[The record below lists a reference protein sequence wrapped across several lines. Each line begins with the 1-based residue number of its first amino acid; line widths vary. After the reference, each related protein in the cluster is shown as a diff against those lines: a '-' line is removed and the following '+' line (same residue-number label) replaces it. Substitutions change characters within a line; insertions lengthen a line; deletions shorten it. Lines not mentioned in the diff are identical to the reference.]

1 MNAKLFTAD
10 RIGGLIWFVFG
21 VAVVYGSWMM
31 DRLESMNIPP
41 STAPGVVP
49 ALQGIGFIIFA
60 LILMFRSEKHTIVN
74 TYAPGEAD
82 AAPADNRQESFYWKR
97 ILLSWSLCLAY
108 GAVMLGSGIHYWA
121 LTVAFLFLHAILLDD
136 TEQVPAR
143 PTLRRMIV
151 AAVMALT
158 IATIV
163 TLIFRY
169 IFLVRL
175 P

>member
-21 VAVVYGSWMM
+21 VAVVYGSLMM

-74 TYAPGEAD
+74 TYAPGETD
-82 AAPADNRQESFYWKR
+82 AAPAAQESFYWKR
-97 ILLSWSLCLAY
+97 ILLSWGLCLAY
-108 GAVMLGSGIHYWA
+108 GAVLLGSGIHYWA

-143 PTLRRMIV
+143 PTLRRVIV

>member
-60 LILMFRSEKHTIVN
+60 LILMVRSEKRTIAN
-74 TYAPGEAD
+74 TYAPEETEA
-82 AAPADNRQESFYWKR
+82 ASAEEPQESFYWKR

-108 GAVMLGSGIHYWA
+108 GAVLLGSGIHYWA
-121 LTVAFLFLHAILLDD
+121 LTAAFLFLHAILLDD

-143 PTLRRMIV
+143 PTLRRVIV
-151 AAVMALT
+151 AGIMALT

-169 IFLVRL
+169 VFLVRL

>member
-21 VAVVYGSWMM
+21 AAVVYGSWMM

-60 LILMFRSEKHTIVN
+60 LILLFRAQKRTIVN
-74 TYAPGEAD
+74 IYASDGVP
-82 AAPADNRQESFYWKR
+82 AAAEEDDGGFYWKR
-97 ILLSWSLCLAY
+97 ILLSWGLCVAY
-108 GAVMLGSGIHYWA
+108 GAVLLGSGVHYWA

-136 TEQVPAR
+136 TEDVPAK
-143 PTLRRMIV
+143 PTLRRIVV
-151 AAVMALT
+151 AAIMALAVST
-158 IATIV
+158 VV

>member
-60 LILMFRSEKHTIVN
+60 LILMFRSEKRTIAN
-74 TYAPGEAD
+74 TYAPD
-82 AAPADNRQESFYWKR
+82 AAEAAPDESRQKSFYWKR
-97 ILLSWSLCLAY
+97 ILLSWGLCLVY
-108 GAVMLGSGIHYWA
+108 GAVLLGSGIHYWA
-121 LTVAFLFLHAILLDD
+121 LTAAFLFLHAILLDD

-143 PTLRRMIV
+143 PTPRRVVV
-151 AAVMALT
+151 AAIMALT

>member
-60 LILMFRSEKHTIVN
+60 LILMFRSEQRIVN
-74 TYAPGEAD
+74 TYAPDAAD
-82 AAPADNRQESFYWKR
+82 ATPAEDRQESFYWKR
-97 ILLSWSLCLAY
+97 ILLSWGLCLAY
-108 GAVMLGSGIHYWA
+108 GAVLLGSGIHYWA
-121 LTVAFLFLHAILLDD
+121 LTAAFLFLHAILLDD

-143 PTLRRMIV
+143 PTLRRVIV
-151 AAVMALT
+151 AGVMALT

>member
-60 LILMFRSEKHTIVN
+60 LILMLRSEKRTIAN
-74 TYAPGEAD
+74 TYAPD
-82 AAPADNRQESFYWKR
+82 AAEAAPDESAQESFYWKR
-97 ILLSWSLCLAY
+97 ILLSWGLCLAY
-108 GAVMLGSGIHYWA
+108 GAVLLGSGIHYWA
-121 LTVAFLFLHAILLDD
+121 LTAAFLFLHAILLDD

-143 PTLRRMIV
+143 PTLRRVIV

>member
-74 TYAPGEAD
+74 TYAPGETD
-82 AAPADNRQESFYWKR
+82 AAPAAQESFYWKR
-97 ILLSWSLCLAY
+97 ILLSWGLCLAY
-108 GAVMLGSGIHYWA
+108 GAVLLGSGIHYWA

-136 TEQVPAR
+136 TEHVPAR
-143 PTLRRMIV
+143 PTLRRVIV
-151 AAVMALT
+151 AAVMELT

>member
-21 VAVVYGSWMM
+21 AAVVYGSWMM

-74 TYAPGEAD
+74 TYAPDETD
-82 AAPADNRQESFYWKR
+82 AAPAAQESFYWKR
-97 ILLSWSLCLAY
+97 ILLSWGLCLAY
-108 GAVMLGSGIHYWA
+108 GAVLLGSGIHYWA

-136 TEQVPAR
+136 TEHVPAR
-143 PTLRRMIV
+143 PTLRRVIV

>member
-60 LILMFRSEKHTIVN
+60 LILLFRSEQRIAN
-74 TYAPGEAD
+74 TYAPDAD
-82 AAPADNRQESFYWKR
+82 AAPAEEPQESFYWKR
-97 ILLSWSLCLAY
+97 ILLSWSLCQIGRASCRER
-108 GAVMLGSGIHYWA
+108 V
-121 LTVAFLFLHAILLDD
+121 
-136 TEQVPAR
+136 
-143 PTLRRMIV
+143 
-151 AAVMALT
+151 
-158 IATIV
+158 
-163 TLIFRY
+163 
-169 IFLVRL
+169 
-175 P
+175 

>member
-1 MNAKLFTAD
+1 MNKLLTAD
-10 RIGGLIWFVFG
+10 RIGGLTWFVFG
-21 VAVVYGSWMM
+21 VAVVYGSWQM

-49 ALQGIGFIIFA
+49 ALQGLGFIAFA
-60 LILMFRSEKHTIVN
+60 LILMFRAQKRAIVN
-74 TYAPGEAD
+74 TYAAD
-82 AAPADNRQESFYWKR
+82 DTTAEAPAEQDFYWKR
-97 ILLSWSLCLAY
+97 ILLSWGLCLAY
-108 GAVMLGSGIHYWA
+108 GAVLLGSGIHYWA

-136 TEQVPAR
+136 TEHVPAR
-143 PTLRRMIV
+143 PTLRRVIV

>member
-1 MNAKLFTAD
+1 MIAD
-10 RIGGLIWFVFG
+10 RIGGIIWIVLG
-21 VAVVYGSWMM
+21 AAIVYGSWMM
-31 DRLESMNIPP
+31 DRLESLNIPP

-60 LILMFRSEKHTIVN
+60 MILMLRSQKRTIAN
-74 TYAPGEAD
+74 TYAPDEAE
-82 AAPADNRQESFYWKR
+82 AASAETSEQDFYWKR

-108 GAVMLGSGIHYWA
+108 GAVLLGSGIHYWA
-121 LTVAFLFLHAILLDD
+121 LTAAFLFLHAILLDD

-143 PTLRRMIV
+143 PTLRRVIF
-151 AAVMALT
+151 AGVMALT

-169 IFLVRL
+169 IFLIRL

>member
-1 MNAKLFTAD
+1 MNKLLSAD

-60 LILMFRSEKHTIVN
+60 LILMFRAQKRTIVN
-74 TYAPGEAD
+74 TYASDD
-82 AAPADNRQESFYWKR
+82 AAAAVAGQEEGGFYWKR
-97 ILLSWSLCLAY
+97 ILLSWMLCMTYA
-108 GAVMLGSGIHYWA
+108 AVLLGSGIHYWA

-136 TEQVPAR
+136 TEHVPAK
-143 PTLRRMIV
+143 PTLRRIVV
-151 AAVMALT
+151 AAIMALA
-158 IATIV
+158 ISTIV